1 MNDKITLIIPDLHH
15 KWQQAEII
23 ISAVGADEIIFLGD
37 YFDDFDDEPA
47 QVSETCD
54 WLEASV
60 NKPNRIHLFG
70 NHDQHYAFVYR
81 SFQCSG
87 YTQWKYFTIHDRMNS
102 NVWDKLKWYHF
113 LDNQWLISHGGLHKF
128 NLPESITKF
137 SNDRPKFIAE
147 ISGYLD
153 AQIREG
159 FRCGATNQS
168 SWIFNAGH
176 SRGGSQR
183 VGGIT
188 WCDFEREF
196 FPIKGINQI
205 VGHTPQ
211 GLGFPKWCLLN
222 NNGKV
227 SYPPYDKFQP
237 TLEMLNDTYLSI
249 NIDLDVQGNMHYAT
263 WNGKKL
269 VVGNYR
275 DL

>member
-15 KWQQAEII
+15 KWQQAERI
-23 ISAVGADEIIFLGD
+23 ISAVGADEVLFLGD
-37 YFDDFDDEPA
+37 YFDDFGDDPA
-47 QVSETCD
+47 QVAETCD
-54 WLEASV
+54 WFEASV
-60 NKPNRIHLFG
+60 NKPNRVHLFG

-87 YTQWKYFTIHDRMNS
+87 YAQWKYFIIHDTVS
-102 NVWDKLKWYHF
+102 QDVWSKLKWYHF
-113 LDNQWLISHGGLHKF
+113 LDNKWFLCHGGLHKF

-137 SNDRPKFIAE
+137 SNDRLKFIAE

-153 AQIREG
+153 VQIREG
-159 FRCGATNQS
+159 FKCGATNQS
-168 SWIFNAGH
+168 SWVFNAGH

-196 FPIKGINQI
+196 FPVKGINQI

-211 GLGFPKWCLLN
+211 GLGFPKWCLLDDK
-222 NNGKV
+222 GKV
-227 SYPPYDKFQP
+227 SYSPYELYTPSVERLDNP
-237 TLEMLNDTYLSI
+237 NLST
-249 NIDLDVQGNMHYAT
+249 NIDLDVHGNLHYAT
-263 WNGKKL
+263 WDGKKL